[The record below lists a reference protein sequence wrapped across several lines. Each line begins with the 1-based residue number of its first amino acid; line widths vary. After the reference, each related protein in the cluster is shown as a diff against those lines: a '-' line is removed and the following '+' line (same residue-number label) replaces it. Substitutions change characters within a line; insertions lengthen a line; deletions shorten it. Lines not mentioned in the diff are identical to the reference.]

1 MATASEGA
9 NPRQTRVTRDS
20 AGPIFGATVH
30 LALAGTTAVGGAVD
44 PVVGCVVRTDD
55 GPEDLDAAGWSAL
68 GDAQPEP
75 AREATKTTVAMIR
88 TGRMATPPTTMT
100 LWAQDSRLAWAGSPH
115 GRGRVSPQPRTGV
128 DLVAIYQPTKHAL

>member
-1 MATASEGA
+1 LPLVLACVVASTVAPKVMATASEGA
-9 NPRQTRVTRDS
+9 NPRQTRVTRTS

-30 LALAGTTAVGGAVD
+30 LALAGIAAVAVVGAAD

-75 AREATKTTVAMIR
+75 AREATKTTVAM
-88 TGRMATPPTTMT
+88 TG
-100 LWAQDSRLAWAGSPH
+100 
-115 GRGRVSPQPRTGV
+115 
-128 DLVAIYQPTKHAL
+128 LVAWRRPQHP